1 MKLSETVNTYPVKLD
16 IEPSVD
22 GTNMLALWVNDVGV
36 GVDRT
41 TAAELIPIL
50 QHFIATGELP
60 E

>member
-1 MKLSETVNTYPVKLD
+1 MKLSETVNVETVTVL

-22 GTNMLALWVNDVGV
+22 GTGVLAVWCEEMGV
-36 GVDRT
+36 GLDRT

-50 QHFIATGELP
+50 QHFIKTGGLP

>member
-1 MKLSETVNTYPVKLD
+1 MQLSETVNTHPVELV

-41 TAAELIPIL
+41 TAEELIPIL

-60 E
+60 Q